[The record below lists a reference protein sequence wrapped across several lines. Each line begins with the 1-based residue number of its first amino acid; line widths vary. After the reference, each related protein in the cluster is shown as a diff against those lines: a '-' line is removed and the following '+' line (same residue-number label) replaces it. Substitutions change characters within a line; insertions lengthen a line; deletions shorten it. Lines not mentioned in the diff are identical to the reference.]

1 MVRGYGSRPIFFQV
15 GWRYDRIGCFKYGG
29 SLNILLFEKDRF
41 PSLNIMQGQQIGLLI
56 GGPESE
62 VKLTRTRLN
71 RFWNR
76 IPYLA
81 K

>member
-1 MVRGYGSRPIFFQV
+1 MVVVLVEVKKG
-15 GWRYDRIGCFKYGG
+15 DRIGCFKYGG

-56 GGPESE
+56 GESDSPL
-62 VKLTRTRLN
+62 KLMKTKLN
-71 RFWNR
+71 RFLNR
-76 IPYLA
+76 IAYLA